1 MKLEPVDPNYE
12 RRVRESF
19 ARQAFMGFIGAELT
33 DVAPGRCTIEVSHR
47 VDLTQQHGFFHAGVV
62 GSIADSAGGY
72 AAYTLMPAES
82 SVLSV
87 EYKLNLLKPADG
99 DRLVATAE
107 VVRSGQTLTIC
118 AARMSVR
125 KGNES
130 KLCATALMTMMAM
143 HGHAD
148 RSTEPT

>member
-33 DVAPGRCTIEVSHR
+33 DVAPGRCTIEISHR

-87 EYKLNLLKPADG
+87 EYKLNAHD
-99 DRLVATAE
+99 
-107 VVRSGQTLTIC
+107 
-118 AARMSVR
+118 
-125 KGNES
+125 
-130 KLCATALMTMMAM
+130 
-143 HGHAD
+143 
-148 RSTEPT
+148 